1 MSRRETEVRETLVY
15 QLSAAQ
21 DPLVRN
27 KGGRPRTR
35 PHHIKVAPP
44 APPAQASSLSASS
57 LSAAAPPVPGT
68 VRYLGLDVHAETITV
83 AIADADGSTPR
94 LYGQIPATPETIR
107 KLVHKLGRSAGYH
120 LAAVYEAGP
129 TGYWLWRFLTAL
141 DVHCIVV
148 APNRVPQQPGD
159 RVKTDKRDALK
170 LVRLHRS
177 GDLDPIT
184 VPDAAHEA
192 LRDLVRAREQA
203 LYARTH
209 ARHQLTSFLLRRGVR
224 RPHGMTPWA
233 TRHRRW
239 LTEHVVHSPEFQPAP
254 LALTLAEY
262 LHEVDHHDERLA
274 RYTAAL
280 APASQDL
287 APHRRAVVHALQAL
301 KGVSLLTAVTIVSEL
316 GELSRFRRPALLM
329 GYTGLVP
336 KEDSTG
342 QSIRKGGLTKTGNA
356 HLRRIVVE
364 AAWSYRSPAKLTPA
378 IKARHA
384 GQSEAVKRIA
394 WAAQIRL
401 HDRYKVLASR
411 RKPMPQVIAA
421 LARELL
427 GFIWA
432 IGVEVER
439 PLLTRGDPAPRA
451 EIRPEVAA

>member
-1 MSRRETEVRETLVY
+1 MSTDETGSSRSPLVY
-15 QLSAAQ
+15 QLSGAQ
-21 DPLVRN
+21 ESPVRT
-27 KGGRPRTR
+27 KGGRPRSR
-35 PHHIKVAPP
+35 PHHIKIAPP
-44 APPAQASSLSASS
+44 ASA
-57 LSAAAPPVPGT
+57 PQVPT
-68 VRYLGLDVHAETITV
+68 PRPTRYLGLDVHAETITV
-83 AIADADGSTPR
+83 AIADTDGSTPR
-94 LYGQIPATPETIR
+94 LYGQIPTTPEAIR
-107 KLVHKLGRSAGYH
+107 TLVHKLGSRAGYR

-129 TGYWLWRFLTAL
+129 TGYWLWRFLTTL
-141 DVHCIVV
+141 EVPCIVV
-148 APNRVPQQPGD
+148 APNLVPRKPGE

-170 LVRLHRS
+170 LARLHRS
-177 GDLDPIT
+177 GDLDPIA

-209 ARHQLTSFLLRRGVR
+209 ARQQLTSFLLRRGVR
-224 RPHGMTPWA
+224 RPQGMTAWA

-239 LTEHVVHSPEFQPAP
+239 LTEHVVHSPEFQPSP

-262 LHEVDHHDERLA
+262 IHEVDHHAERMA
-274 RYTAAL
+274 RYTAAI
-280 APASQDL
+280 ASAHQDL
-287 APHRRAVVHALQAL
+287 APHRLAVVHALQAL

-342 QSIRKGGLTKTGNA
+342 SRIRKGGLTKTGNA

-378 IKARHA
+378 IKARHE
-384 GQSEAVKRIA
+384 GQPEQVKRIA

-401 HDRYKVLASR
+401 HDRYKVLAGR

-439 PLLTRGDPAPRA
+439 PLLTGGDPTTRT
-451 EIRPEVAA
+451 ESAA